1 MIELTAADGHT
12 FSAYRADPAGAPK
25 GSVVILQDALG
36 LNPQIRKMADT
47 FAENGYLAIAPSMF
61 DCVKPGVALE
71 PNEAGWS
78 EGTDLVRKVDRHEA
92 LAIIDAA
99 VDSARSAGKVAIVGY
114 GWGGYLAYVAANHVS
129 GLACAVS
136 YYGQG
141 IVDEYGAK
149 RRIPILLHFGENDAL
164 IPFESVS
171 QFRMLRPEVSAFSY
185 PGAAHAFDASDL
197 ESYQETAAQ
206 QAFDRTLF
214 WISQYIVG
222 QPPVALKNSGAY
234 AQAKVEKKKK
244 KKEASDDLGPPM
256 D

>member
-25 GSVVILQDALG
+25 GSVVLLQDALG
-36 LNPQIRKMADT
+36 LNPQIRRLAET

-61 DCVKPGVALE
+61 DGVKSDVALE
-71 PNEAGWS
+71 PDEAGSS
-78 EGTDLVRKVDRHEA
+78 EGIDLVRKINRDEA
-92 LAIIDAA
+92 FAMIDAA
-99 VDSARSAGKVAIVGY
+99 VESARSAGKVAIVGY
-114 GWGGYLAYVAANHVS
+114 GWGGYLAYVAANRVS

-136 YYGQG
+136 YYGPG
-141 IVDEYGAK
+141 IVDDYGEK

-171 QFRMLRPEVSAFSY
+171 QFRTLRPEVSAFSY

-197 ESYQETAAQ
+197 GSYQESAAQ
-206 QAFDRTLF
+206 QAFERTLF
-214 WISQYIVG
+214 WISQYVVG

-244 KKEASDDLGPPM
+244 KKEAGDDLGPPM
-256 D
+256 N